1 MMIGNKL
8 ALIFMLVLLIT
19 LGCTKTNSFPSG
31 RWIDLTHD
39 FSSETIY
46 WPTSQPFRL
55 DTVFKGTT
63 DKGFFYSA
71 YQFCAAEHGGTH
83 IDSPVH
89 FAYGRNTLD
98 QIPLEQLIG
107 VGVVVDVSKKAIADR
122 DYQISVKDFT
132 AWESVN
138 GEIPQ
143 NAIMLLNTGYG
154 QYWPDRT
161 KYMGTERLGPDA
173 VKELHFPGLHPEA
186 AKWLLENRKIRA
198 IGLDTPSID
207 YGQSELFE
215 SHRILFEKN
224 IPAFEN
230 VANLDKLP
238 TKGAI
243 VFAMPMKIKGGS
255 GGPLRIIALIP
266 ER

>member
-1 MMIGNKL
+1 MIYNKS
-8 ALIFMLVLLIT
+8 AFTWALVLLLT
-19 LGCTKTNSFPSG
+19 AGCTKTDSFPSG
-31 RWIDLTHD
+31 RWVDLTHD
-39 FSSETIY
+39 FSSDTIY
-46 WPTSQPFRL
+46 WPTSETFSFEK
-55 DTVFKGTT
+55 VFSGTT

-83 IDSPVH
+83 IDAPVH
-89 FAYGRNTLD
+89 FAEGKNTVD

-107 VGVVVDVSKKAIADR
+107 NALVVDVSKKALADW
-122 DYQISVKDFT
+122 DYQVGIEDF
-132 AWESVN
+132 AEWESKN
-138 GEIPQ
+138 GQIPD
-143 NAIMLLNTGYG
+143 NSIVLLYTGYG
-154 QYWPDRT
+154 QYWPDRV
-161 KYMGTERLGPDA
+161 KYMGTDRRGPDA

-186 AKWLLENRKIRA
+186 ARWLVENRKISA

-215 SHRILFEKN
+215 SHRTLFEKN

-243 VFAMPMKIKGGS
+243 VFAMPMKIRGGS

-266 ER
+266 E